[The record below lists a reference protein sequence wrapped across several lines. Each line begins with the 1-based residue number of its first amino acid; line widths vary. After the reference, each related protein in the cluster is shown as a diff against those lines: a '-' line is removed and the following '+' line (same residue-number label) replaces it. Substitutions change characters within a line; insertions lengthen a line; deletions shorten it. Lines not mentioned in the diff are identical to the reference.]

1 MAAAPDSMIPTL
13 EPQTTREWLQHIN
26 HRLDIITRSQLE
38 DHDLLTSLNE
48 KTDARLKEL
57 EQSNEKN
64 CEAIDTLKVQTRS
77 WNVINSLG
85 TVIAGIIA
93 ALGLKGS

>member
-1 MAAAPDSMIPTL
+1 MAALPDNFTNL

-26 HRLDIITRSQLE
+26 HKLDGLAESQSE
-38 DHDLLTSLNE
+38 DHVLLRSLNE
-48 KTDARLKEL
+48 KTDERLKTL
-57 EQSNEKN
+57 ESANTKN
-64 CEAIDTLKVQTRS
+64 CEAIDTLKAQTRS